1 MRSAAR
7 EPASSSSSS
16 SSTAPAGEPTVSQVT
31 SPSDAPLRSD
41 AAVYSNDAVPS
52 DAAVYSN
59 DAVPSSAA
67 VYSNGAVPSSA
78 AVYSNGAVPSS
89 DAVHPRPSLRL
100 RDLTSTDRSHIERIL
115 RATAA
120 FTDAE
125 VLVALELVDER
136 PEVGYRFVVADV
148 DGAVAGYACFGETPC
163 TVGTYDLFWIA
174 VDPARQNV
182 GLGRKLLDAVEH
194 AVRAENGRL
203 LVIETASKP
212 EYAATRAF
220 YERCGLELTARIP
233 DFYARGDDKLVYC
246 RRYDS

>member
-41 AAVYSNDAVPS
+41 AAVYSND
-52 DAAVYSN
+52 
-59 DAVPSSAA
+59 
-67 VYSNGAVPSSA
+67 AVPSSA

>member
-1 MRSAAR
+1 
-7 EPASSSSSS
+7 
-16 SSTAPAGEPTVSQVT
+16 
-31 SPSDAPLRSD
+31 
-41 AAVYSNDAVPS
+41 VYSD
-52 DAAVYSN
+52 
-59 DAVPSSAA
+59 DAVPSS
-67 VYSNGAVPSSA
+67 N
-78 AVYSNGAVPSS
+78 
-89 DAVHPRPSLRL
+89 AVHPQLPVRL
-100 RDLTSTDRSHIERIL
+100 RDLTSTDRSPIERIL

-148 DGAVAGYACFGETPC
+148 EGTVVGYACFGETPC

-174 VDPARQNV
+174 VDPARQNL